1 MCVTETEEMAVKEKI
16 AVLMG
21 GRSLERDVS
30 LKSGHRVYEALR
42 DKGYEVSKLDV
53 DENLVVNL
61 KQNPVDLVYIA
72 LHGKY
77 GEDGTVQQL
86 LEIMGIPYTGPGVYA
101 SAVGFDKAL
110 AKEIFRR
117 KKVPTPE
124 FFTLSAGSF
133 REMGAAGA
141 LEDVVS
147 KLGLPIA
154 VKPACQGS
162 ALGIKIAHSKE
173 ELPGALIGAL
183 SYDDKVILEKYIK
196 GTEVSVSVIGNDN
209 LEALPV
215 IEVSTQKEFFD
226 FESMYTMGQTEYFI
240 PARLPEGL
248 IKKVQEIAIR
258 VHTVLNCRDVSRID
272 IMVDEDG
279 APYVLELNTSPGMT
293 ETSLLPMAA
302 AARGIEFAELVE
314 MLVGFALERRRVV

>member
-1 MCVTETEEMAVKEKI
+1 MRERI

-30 LKSGHRVYEALR
+30 LKSGHRIYDALR

-53 DENLVVNL
+53 DENLVLNL

-101 SAVGFDKAL
+101 SQVGFDKAL
-110 AKEIFRR
+110 AKEIFIR
-117 KKVPTPE
+117 KNVPTPD

-141 LEDVVS
+141 LDDVID
-147 KLGLPIA
+147 KLGLPIV
-154 VKPACQGS
+154 VKPSCQGS
-162 ALGIKIAHSKE
+162 ALGIKIAHNKE

-183 SYDDKVILEKYIK
+183 SYDDKVVLEQYIK
-196 GTEVSVSVIGNDN
+196 GTEVSVSVLGNGE

-215 IEVSTQKEFFD
+215 IEVSTAREFFD
-226 FESMYTMGQTEYFI
+226 FESMYTMGQAEYFI
-240 PARLPEGL
+240 PARLPGDL
-248 IKKVQEIAIR
+248 IQKVQEIAMR
-258 VHTVLNCRDVSRID
+258 THSVLNCRDVSRID
-272 IMVDEDG
+272 IMVSEDG
-279 APYVLELNTSPGMT
+279 SPYVLELNTSPGMT

-302 AARGIEFAELVE
+302 AARGIEFGDLVE
-314 MLVGFALERRRVV
+314 MLVGFALRRRRAV

>member
-1 MCVTETEEMAVKEKI
+1 
-16 AVLMG
+16 
-21 GRSLERDVS
+21 
-30 LKSGHRVYEALR
+30 
-42 DKGYEVSKLDV
+42 KLDV
-53 DENLVVNL
+53 DENLVANL

-77 GEDGTVQQL
+77 GEDGTVQEL

-101 SAVGFDKAL
+101 STVGFDKAL

-117 KKVPTPE
+117 KGISTPG

-141 LEDVVS
+141 LDDVIDE
-147 KLGLPIA
+147 LGLPIV
-154 VKPACQGS
+154 VKPAGQGS

-173 ELPGALIGAL
+173 ELPEALIGAL

-215 IEVSTQKEFFD
+215 IEVSPQREFFD
-226 FESMYTMGQTEYFI
+226 FESMYTMGKAEYFI
-240 PARLPEGL
+240 PARLPEKL
-248 IKKVQEIAIR
+248 IREVQETAIR
-258 VHTVLNCRDVSRID
+258 VHSVLNCRDVSR
-272 IMVDEDG
+272 VDVIVGEDG
-279 APYVLELNTSPGMT
+279 VPYVLELNTSPGMT

-302 AARGIEFAELVE
+302 AAKGIEFSDLVE
-314 MLVGFALERRRVV
+314 MLVGFALQRRRTV

>member
-1 MCVTETEEMAVKEKI
+1 MKENV

-42 DKGYEVSKLDV
+42 EKGYEVSKLDV
-53 DENLVVNL
+53 DENLIINL
-61 KQNPVDLVYIA
+61 KQNLIDLVYIA

-77 GEDGTVQQL
+77 GEDGTVQEL

-101 SAVGFDKAL
+101 STVGFDKAL

-117 KKVPTPE
+117 KNVPTPD

-141 LEDVVS
+141 LDDVVG
-147 KLGLPIA
+147 KLGLPIV
-154 VKPACQGS
+154 VKPAGQGS

-183 SYDDKVILEKYIK
+183 SYDDKVVLEKYIK
-196 GTEVSVSVIGNDN
+196 GTEVSVSVIGSEE

-215 IEVSTQKEFFD
+215 IEVSTQSEFFD
-226 FESMYTMGQTEYFI
+226 FESMYTMGKAEYFI
-240 PARLPEGL
+240 PARLPDKL
-248 IKKVQEIAIR
+248 IEKVQETAIR
-258 VHTVLNCRDVSRID
+258 VHSVLDCRDVSRID
-272 IMVDEDG
+272 IIVGEDG
-279 APYVLELNTSPGMT
+279 MPYVLELNTSPGMT

-302 AARGIEFAELVE
+302 AARGIEFSELVD
-314 MLVGFALERRRVV
+314 MLVGFALKRR

>member
-1 MCVTETEEMAVKEKI
+1 MRERI

-42 DKGYEVSKLDV
+42 DKGFSVMKLDM

-61 KQNPVDLVYIA
+61 RQNPVDLVYIA

-77 GEDGTVQQL
+77 GEDGTVQEL

-101 SAVGFDKAL
+101 SMVGFDKAL
-110 AKEIFRR
+110 SKEIFNR
-117 KKVPTPE
+117 KNIPTPDY
-124 FFTLSAGSF
+124 FTLSAGSF
-133 REMGAAGA
+133 REMGAAGV
-141 LEDVVS
+141 LDKVVEA
-147 KLGLPIA
+147 LGLPIV

-162 ALGIKIAHSKE
+162 ALGIKIAHSQE

-196 GTEVSVSVIGNDN
+196 GKEVSVSVLGDENP
-209 LEALPV
+209 EALPV
-215 IEVSTQKEFFD
+215 IEVSTDREFFD
-226 FESMYTMGQTEYFI
+226 FDTMYSMGKAEYFI
-240 PARLPEGL
+240 PARLPDEL
-248 IKKVQEIAIR
+248 IKKVQDVAIK
-258 VHTVLNCRDVSRID
+258 VHTVLDCRDVSRID
-272 IMVDEDG
+272 IMVNEEG
-279 APYVLELNTSPGMT
+279 EPYVLELNTSPGMT

-302 AARGIEFAELVE
+302 NARGIEFSDLVE
-314 MLVGFALERRRVV
+314 TLVGFALKRRQVV